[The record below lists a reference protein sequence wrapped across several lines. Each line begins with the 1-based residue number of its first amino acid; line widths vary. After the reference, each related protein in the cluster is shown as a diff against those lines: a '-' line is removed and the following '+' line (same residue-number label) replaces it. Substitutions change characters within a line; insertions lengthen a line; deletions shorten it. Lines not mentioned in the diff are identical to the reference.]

1 HYERSEIMAAKKTL
15 TIGILTGGGDVPGL
29 NPCIKAVVYR
39 GIEEG
44 LNVIGIRRGW
54 AGLLEFNPDDPESR
68 EKNILE
74 LDRAKVRT
82 IDRSGGTYL
91 HTSRTNPGRVKY
103 ENVPEFLK
111 EQAKEGELNDFTAH
125 VLNNLEHLGIDVLIP
140 IGGDDTLSYGERLHE
155 EGFPAVAIPK
165 TMDNDVHGTDYCIGF
180 STAVTRSVN
189 FIHALRTSTGSH
201 ERIAVIELFGRYCGE
216 TSLISAYL
224 ASADRAIISE
234 VPFDPEKLA
243 RLIMEDKQSNPS
255 NYAMLTIS
263 EGARMVSGEILLSG
277 EADAYGHRKLGGIGM
292 QTGEVLKKLT
302 GQNIIYQQLSYLMR
316 SGAPDSLDLM
326 VAVNYAHMA
335 IDLVLKKVSG
345 RMVSL
350 SQGIYT
356 DVPMSTIT
364 AGQKRVD
371 VRELYDAGQYRPKVR
386 HVMGKPM
393 FLY

>member
-1 HYERSEIMAAKKTL
+1 MTSQNIR

-29 NPCIKAVVYR
+29 NPCIKALVYR

-44 LNVIGIRRGW
+44 FRVIGIRRGW
-54 AGLLEFNPDDPESR
+54 AGLLEYNPDDPQSMAQ
-68 EKNILE
+68 NIME
-74 LDRAKVRT
+74 LDKSKVRT

-91 HTSRTNPGRVKY
+91 HTSRTNPGKVTY
-103 ENVPEFLK
+103 ESTPEFLK
-111 EQAKEGELNDFTAH
+111 NRARQGELNDFTDH
-125 VLNNLEHLGIDVLIP
+125 VLRVLQELEIDVLIP

-155 EGFPAVAIPK
+155 EGFSVVAIPK

-189 FIHALRTSTGSH
+189 FINALRTSTGSH

-216 TSLISAYL
+216 TSLIAAYL
-224 ASADRAIISE
+224 ASVDRAIISE
-234 VPFDPEKLA
+234 VPFEPEKLA
-243 RLIMEDKQSNPS
+243 RLIMQDKRANPS

-263 EGARMVSGEILLSG
+263 EGARIVEGEMVQYGEP
-277 EADAYGHRKLGGIGM
+277 DAYGHKKLGGIGL
-292 QTGEVLKKLT
+292 QTGEILKQLT
-302 GQNIIYQQLSYLMR
+302 GQGIIYQQLSYLMR

-326 VAVNYAHMA
+326 VAVNYANMA
-335 IDLVLKKVSG
+335 IDLILKRVSG
-345 RMVSL
+345 RMIAL
-350 SQGIYT
+350 RQGTYT

-364 AGQKRVD
+364 SGQKRVD
-371 VRELYDAGQYRPKVR
+371 VPELYDVEQYRPKVR